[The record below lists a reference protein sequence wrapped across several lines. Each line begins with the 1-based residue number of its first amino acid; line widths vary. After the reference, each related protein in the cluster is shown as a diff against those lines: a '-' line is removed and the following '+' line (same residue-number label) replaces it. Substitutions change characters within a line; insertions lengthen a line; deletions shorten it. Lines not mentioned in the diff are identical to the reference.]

1 MKSILINLTTFT
13 LVKQCFII
21 DNNKIINVE
30 EITSLDNNTINK
42 LAIKYNINLIEFV
55 GNKDYVLGLI
65 KHLQEENN
73 TQFNTNIEL
82 KYREI

>member
-1 MKSILINLTTFT
+1 MKSILINLTNFT

-21 DNNKIINVE
+21 DNNKITDVE

-73 TQFNTNIEL
+73 TQFNTKIEL

>member
-1 MKSILINLTTFT
+1 MKSILINLTNFT

-21 DNNKIINVE
+21 DNNKVMNVE

-42 LAIKYNINLIEFV
+42 LATKYDIKLIEFV

-73 TQFNTNIEL
+73 TQFNMNIEL

>member
-21 DNNKIINVE
+21 DNNKITDVE

-42 LAIKYNINLIEFV
+42 LAMKYNINLIEFV

>member
-1 MKSILINLTTFT
+1 MKSILINLTNFT

-21 DNNKIINVE
+21 DNNKITDVE

>member
-1 MKSILINLTTFT
+1 MKSILINLTNFT

-21 DNNKIINVE
+21 DNNKITDVE
-30 EITSLDNNTINK
+30 EITSLDSNTIHK